1 MTTPAKTTRAT
12 SSSASM
18 TLFSVRAGI
27 LAAIAIALA
36 LLVFPVSPRAA
47 SPLPGVGATASSPS
61 GGGSEESTWDA
72 AKVRA
77 ALKEAEDDLVQFEN
91 SPIHRG
97 AITTDIPREDIDRR
111 KFYLKE
117 TVDSYKQ
124 QLRNL
129 DRLAS
134 AGRQL
139 TKTRQQVEAWAGFD
153 NPPPYP
159 LVFVDLLAQEAQAV
173 EDKLKA
179 LGARRETL
187 REVRDQLTGTL
198 RTGAGNERVQ
208 AEKSQYAAS
217 SATTAEAWATE
228 QTKARLRAL
237 SATSR
242 SLAIIDQLFDVE
254 ITATKLAAQLAKR
267 KLESAEGKVVFP
279 ESDYLQIQ
287 ESLANERR
295 RAERSISL
303 VLEAGQKASLEL
315 ESLNR
320 QIAEVTAAET
330 LRGSDPAIIK
340 EKIST
345 LQNAAGIAQLRIKAS
360 DSLTLSFRVLP
371 AALEIKLSTWSYRY
385 RFRQA
390 HTAEFVREATQA
402 YAKGAAALALLA
414 RYIDQQL
421 ASVAADVA
429 GLKDRSQGALEQAQQ
444 AAISAQLAVQL
455 DREQQLRE
463 AQGLLSSAQWIVSR
477 LGDDLG
483 AEKSE
488 RGLAD
493 RLAVAAVGAREAAMG
508 IWNYELF
515 AAEQTIDVDG
525 RKVTGVSSVTIGKTA
540 RAILIF
546 SFGVLLALWSGR
558 AAERYLVN
566 RIGYDAMRARILRKW
581 ILTLSLAIL
590 LVSVLTWVNIPL
602 TIFAF
607 LGGAIA
613 IGIGFGMQNV
623 LKNLISGLMLLF
635 ERPFQPGDL
644 IEVANLKGT
653 VIEIGIRSSIIRSV
667 DGIDTLIPNSTFLEQ
682 NVTNWVLE
690 NPVVRFKIAI
700 GVAYGSDVRGVAR
713 LLIECTERHDLVLK
727 EPAPDVLFEDFGPD
741 ALIFGLYY
749 WVAIGPKVSGAKVAS
764 DLRFIVEKS
773 LHDHGIVIAYPQRDV
788 HIDAAQA
795 LQIELVDN
803 RQRERRLP

>member
-1 MTTPAKTTRAT
+1 MAF
-12 SSSASM
+12 S
-18 TLFSVRAGI
+18 SVRAAT
-27 LAAIAIALA
+27 LAAITLASA
-36 LLVFPVSPRAA
+36 LLAFSAPLRAA
-47 SPLPGVGATASSPS
+47 ALLGAGGTTTASSPS
-61 GGGSEESTWDA
+61 GGSEATSWDA
-72 AKVRA
+72 GKVRA

-91 SPIHRG
+91 SPIHLG
-97 AITTDIPREDIDRR
+97 TAATDIPREDIDKRR
-111 KFYLKE
+111 FYLKE
-117 TVDSYKQ
+117 TVDTYKQ

-129 DRLAS
+129 ERLAS
-134 AGRQL
+134 AGQQL
-139 TKTRQQVEAWAGFD
+139 ASTRQQVEAWAGFD
-153 NPPPYP
+153 TPPPYP

-187 REVRDQLTGTL
+187 REVRDQLTRTL
-198 RTGAGNERVQ
+198 RTGAGSERLQ
-208 AEKSQYAAS
+208 AEKSQRAAS
-217 SATTAEAWATE
+217 SATGGEAWAIE
-228 QTKARLRAL
+228 QNKARLRAL
-237 SATSR
+237 SAMSR
-242 SLAIIDQLFDVE
+242 SLSIVDQLFDIE
-254 ITATKLAAQLAKR
+254 IAATKLNAQLAKK
-267 KLESAEGKVVFP
+267 KLERAESNVAFP
-279 ESDYLQIQ
+279 EADYLKIQ
-287 ESLANERR
+287 ENLANERS
-295 RAERSISL
+295 RAQRSSSL
-303 VLEAGQKASLEL
+303 VMEAGQKAALEL
-315 ESLNR
+315 ESLN
-320 QIAEVTAAET
+320 QKMAEITASEM
-330 LRGSDPAIIK
+330 LRGADPAAIK
-340 EKIST
+340 EKT
-345 LQNAAGIAQLRIKAS
+345 AAYQNAAAIAQLKIKAS
-360 DSLTLSFRVLP
+360 DSLALSFRVLP
-371 AALEIKLSTWSYRY
+371 SALEIKQSAWSYRY

-390 HTAEFVREATQA
+390 HTPEFVSEATQA
-402 YAKGAAALALLA
+402 YAKRTAELALFA

-444 AAISAQLAVQL
+444 ATIAAQLAVQL

-463 AQGLLSSAQWIVSR
+463 AQALLSSVQWIVSR

-483 AEKSE
+483 AKKSE
-488 RGLAD
+488 LGIMD
-493 RLAVAAVGAREAAMG
+493 RLAVAAVSGKDALMG

-546 SFGVLLALWSGR
+546 SFGVLLALWLGR

-667 DGIDTLIPNSTFLEQ
+667 DGIDTLIPNSTFVEQ

-700 GVAYGSDVRGVAR
+700 GVAYGSDVREVAR
-713 LLIECTERHDLVLK
+713 LLIECAERHGLVLN

-741 ALIFGLYY
+741 ALNFGLYY

-788 HIDAAQA
+788 HVDSAEA
-795 LQIELVDN
+795 LKIELVDH
-803 RQRERRLP
+803 RQ

>member
-1 MTTPAKTTRAT
+1 MTTLPKTARCTRSPFPMA
-12 SSSASM
+12 
-18 TLFSVRAGI
+18 FWSVRARI
-27 LAAIAIALA
+27 LATFAFASVLLA
-36 LLVFPVSPRAA
+36 FSAPVRAA
-47 SPLPGVGATASSPS
+47 PLLGAGTTASSPS
-61 GGGSEESTWDA
+61 GGGSESTSWDGG
-72 AKVRA
+72 KVRA

-91 SPIHRG
+91 SPIYLG
-97 AITTDIPREDIDRR
+97 TATTDIPREDIDKR
-111 KFYLKE
+111 KYYLKE

-129 DRLAS
+129 ERLAS
-134 AGRQL
+134 AGQEL
-139 TKTRQQVEAWAGFD
+139 ASTRQKVEAWAGFD

-159 LVFVDLLAQEAQAV
+159 LVFVDQLAQEAQAL

-187 REVRDQLTGTL
+187 REVRDQLTRTL
-198 RTGAGNERVQ
+198 RSGAGSERVQ
-208 AEKSQYAAS
+208 AERSQRGAS
-217 SATTAEAWATE
+217 GATGAEAWATE
-228 QTKARLRAL
+228 QTRARLRAL
-237 SATSR
+237 SAMSR
-242 SLAIIDQLFDVE
+242 SLSIVDQLFDTE
-254 ITATKLAAQLAKR
+254 ITATKLAAQLAKK
-267 KLESAEGKVVFP
+267 KLESAESNVVFP
-279 ESDYLQIQ
+279 ESDYLKIQ
-287 ESLANERR
+287 ENLANERS

-303 VLEAGQKASLEL
+303 VMEAGQKASLEL
-315 ESLNR
+315 ESLN
-320 QIAEVTAAET
+320 QKTAEITAAEM
-330 LRGSDPAIIK
+330 LRGSDPAAIK
-340 EKIST
+340 EKVSAY
-345 LQNAAGIAQLRIKAS
+345 QNAAGIAQLRVKAS
-360 DSLTLSFRVLP
+360 ESLTLSFRVLP

-402 YAKGAAALALLA
+402 YAKDAATLALFA

-444 AAISAQLAVQL
+444 ATISAQLVVQL

-463 AQGLLSSAQWIVSR
+463 AQTLLSSVQWIVSR

-483 AEKSE
+483 AKKSE
-488 RGLAD
+488 RGMTD
-493 RLAVAAVGAREAAMG
+493 RLAVAAVSGKDAVMG

-546 SFGVLLALWSGR
+546 SLGVLLALWLGR
-558 AAERYLVN
+558 TAERYLVN

-613 IGIGFGMQNV
+613 IGVGFGMQNV

-644 IEVANLKGT
+644 IEVANLRGT

-667 DGIDTLIPNSTFLEQ
+667 DGVDTLIPNSTFVEQ

-690 NPVVRFKIAI
+690 NPVVRFKIAV
-700 GVAYGSDVRGVAR
+700 GVAYGSDVREVAR
-713 LLIECTERHDLVLK
+713 LLIECTERHGLVLK

-741 ALIFGLYY
+741 ALNFGLYY

-773 LHDHGIVIAYPQRDV
+773 MNEHGIVIAFPQRDV
-788 HIDAAQA
+788 HIDSAQA
-795 LQIELVDN
+795 LKVELVDN
-803 RQRERRLP
+803 RQ